1 MPGRPTN
8 LDYSRA
14 RACCASLQQIQD
26 GWAVALFLYVSSIL
40 SHLYSNYLF
49 LFCSSISCP
58 LSLSIPFSFAY
69 QSHVHYLF
77 PFHSKYFIFLCLSIS
92 CPLSVSIPF
101 KVSHFLLFINLMSSI
116 SFHSIQSISFS
127 FVYQSHVHY
136 LFPLHSN
143 YLIFF
148 CSSISCPLSLSIA
161 FKLSHSLLFI
171 NLMFIILST
180 PFHLNYLIIRMIVS
194 GTPIPYL
201 SHSLSFINLMP
212 TYSIQISHSL
222 KLFINFMPIISF
234 HSNYFPLFIS
244 LMSTIPD
251 TPIPFKVS
259 HQIVSGTPV
268 PVLSHSPLF
277 INLMHIISGTSI
289 FVIC

>member
-1 MPGRPTN
+1 M
-8 LDYSRA
+8 LACSRY
-14 RACCASLQQIQD
+14 RMDGLLPFFCMYHPSFLIYIQI
-26 GWAVALFLYVSSIL
+26 
-40 SHLYSNYLF
+40 
-49 LFCSSISCP
+49 IS
-58 LSLSIPFSFAY
+58 FSFVH
-69 QSHVHYLF
+69 QSHAHYLF
-77 PFHSKYFIFLCLSIS
+77 PFHSLLFINVMSIIF
-92 CPLSVSIPF
+92 SI
-101 KVSHFLLFINLMSSI
+101 SHFLLFINLMSII

-136 LFPLHSN
+136 LLPLHSD

-148 CSSISCPLSLSIA
+148 CSSISCSLSLSIA
-161 FKLSHSLLFI
+161 FKLSHSVLFI
-171 NLMFIILST
+171 NLMFIILGT

-201 SHSLSFINLMP
+201 SHSLSFISLMP

-244 LMSTIPD
+244 LMSTVPG
-251 TPIPFKVS
+251 TPIPFKLS
-259 HQIVSGTPV
+259 HRIVSGTPI

-277 INLMHIISGTSI
+277 INLMHMISGTSI
-289 FVIC
+289 FVI